1 MSCRCP
7 CDGCAVGRVWYTPD
21 HAELDT
27 YEPPDPESP
36 YDDQD
41 DMQEQAEDM
50 DLEWEVYHQ
59 LLQSQDNFDSAAG
72 EETVKD
78 LRPCPLMTHTSIR
91 LAEQQQQMQQ

>member
-1 MSCRCP
+1 M
-7 CDGCAVGRVWYTPD
+7 DG
-21 HAELDT
+21 EF
-27 YEPPDPESP
+27 
-36 YDDQD
+36 
-41 DMQEQAEDM
+41 
-50 DLEWEVYHQ
+50 EVHHG